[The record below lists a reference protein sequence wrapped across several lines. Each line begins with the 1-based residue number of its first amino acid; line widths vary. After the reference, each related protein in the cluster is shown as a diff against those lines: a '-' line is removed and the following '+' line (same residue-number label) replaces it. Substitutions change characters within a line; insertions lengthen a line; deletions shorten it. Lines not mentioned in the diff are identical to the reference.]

1 MNSNKKSGILK
12 RKILNVIFPDS
23 KLIINPTQEDI
34 NRLNSLKAFLSE
46 HKVIKKVKKSEISI
60 CFECGVK
67 FTKFENNC
75 SLCGMVVKQH
85 DCGRKIEKNLQYC
98 PECGYSVK
106 KESLDL
112 EIEVDDQKLS
122 QNKTTKTIN
131 HKYCENCG
139 AKLEDNEKSCR
150 LCGMDANERIV
161 SFRNAKIPR
170 FEANV
175 LIELEQIA
183 GKTFTFRKKT
193 NLKSKMEF
201 STFRNRV
208 IEISMCYC
216 EFDILPES
224 IDKLQFLEKLNLRW
238 NSMKKVPK
246 SIGILKSLK
255 ILNLIHNNLFDLPE
269 TIDNLPS
276 LENLS
281 FKYNFIDTQK
291 SSLIK
296 DLIEK
301 GVKITK

>member
-1 MNSNKKSGILK
+1 MNSYKKSGILK
-12 RKILNVIFPDS
+12 RKISNFIFPDS
-23 KLIINPTQEDI
+23 KLIIHPTQEDI
-34 NRLNSLKAFLSE
+34 NRLDSLKSF
-46 HKVIKKVKKSEISI
+46 IKKNKVRKKVRKLDVNI
-60 CFECGVK
+60 CSECGVK
-67 FTKFENNC
+67 FTNFENIC
-75 SLCGMVVKQH
+75 SLCGMDVKKH
-85 DCGRKIEKNLQYC
+85 NCSRKIKKNLHYCPDCGYNLK
-98 PECGYSVK
+98 E
-106 KESLDL
+106 ESLDL
-112 EIEVDDQKLS
+112 EIEDDDLKLL
-122 QNKTTKTIN
+122 QNKTVKIIN
-131 HKYCENCG
+131 HNHCENCG

-150 LCGMDANERIV
+150 LCGMGENERII

-175 LIELEQIA
+175 LIELERIA
-183 GKTFTFRKKT
+183 GKIFTFVKKT
-193 NLKSKMEF
+193 GSKSKMEF

-224 IDKLQFLEKLNLRW
+224 IDRLQFLEKLNLRW
-238 NSMKKVPK
+238 NYMKKVPK
-246 SIGILKSLK
+246 SIGNLKSLK
-255 ILNLIHNNLFDLPE
+255 ILNLNHNNLFDLPE